1 MAKINYQKYALPD
14 IEMYAG
20 NTDSWDFPLYD
31 ADMRRYLYTDVNAYT
46 YRLIIKDFGYTHRD
60 NGTTYFTLIKTGTLN
75 VDDDGVSAIV
85 HFEFEKEDTNAR
97 YGKFT
102 YQMEASG
109 VGKFFSAQGNLF
121 ITKNINQ

>member
-46 YRLIIKDFGYTHRD
+46 YRLIIWR
-60 NGTTYFTLIKTGTLN
+60 
-75 VDDDGVSAIV
+75 
-85 HFEFEKEDTNAR
+85 R
-97 YGKFT
+97 
-102 YQMEASG
+102 
-109 VGKFFSAQGNLF
+109 
-121 ITKNINQ
+121 